1 MAYNVG
7 LAVKLLEVSLKYDDL
22 WSFLVGGPGYELN
35 APNGYGVKEQNT
47 TLVMQAIYTKYQSD
61 PSVAEKLE
69 EALEYDLGSSRNG
82 SDVIEMLNII
92 KYQLSSEKVGSAPF
106 KIDCEKF
113 LSIVKENI
121 IRNKELYLKY
131 FSDLKNGTFMGEFK
145 NYDDYFKKG
154 YGIGIL

>member
-113 LSIVKENI
+113 LSLVKENI

-131 FSDLKNGTFMGEFK
+131 FSDLTNGTFMGEFK